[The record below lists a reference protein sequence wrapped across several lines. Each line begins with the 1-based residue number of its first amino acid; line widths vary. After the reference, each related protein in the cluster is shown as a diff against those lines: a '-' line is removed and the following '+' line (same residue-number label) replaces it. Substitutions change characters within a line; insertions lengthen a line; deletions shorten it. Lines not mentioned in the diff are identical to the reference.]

1 MKIFYP
7 STWKWSLSGRNF
19 FCFFN
24 VNFIVKKKETHE
36 FESMK
41 FRTPSILSTSLNLIQ
56 AKVDFWGIFRL
67 SFKSNLGSET
77 VLGPNSLCDG
87 RKRDANHR
95 LSQTYSKL
103 DLITSWLHFSCFQ
116 QFCCFSLRPL
126 IDSREFLCFSFT
138 KTQCTRNPCFLCV
151 LVIPWCWSQWFC
163 LLPQSPYG
171 VPYNLRQTSPWKS
184 WRKTLR

>member
-1 MKIFYP
+1 
-7 STWKWSLSGRNF
+7 
-19 FCFFN
+19 
-24 VNFIVKKKETHE
+24 
-36 FESMK
+36 MK

-67 SFKSNLGSET
+67 SFKSNLGSGT

-103 DLITSWLHFSCFQ
+103 DLITSWLHFPCFQ

-151 LVIPWCWSQWFC
+151 LVIPWCWNQWFC